1 MTTWYYTWY
10 YHRKSLATNISRV
23 FITIGGVDDT
33 HTVIQVNS
41 SRFTRENSVQG
52 ILVFMLDNDHAIH
65 IFYT

>member
-1 MTTWYYTWY
+1 MTTWYYNY
-10 YHRKSLATNISRV
+10 IIANPSLPISPL
-23 FITIGGVDDT
+23 ITIGGVDDT